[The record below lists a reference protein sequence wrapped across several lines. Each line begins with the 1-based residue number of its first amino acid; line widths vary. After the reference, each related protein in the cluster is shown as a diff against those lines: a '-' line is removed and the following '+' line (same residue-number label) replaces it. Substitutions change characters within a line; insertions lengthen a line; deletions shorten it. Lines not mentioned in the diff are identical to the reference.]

1 MRLSASP
8 YGYSAQRGG
17 GSSIRLIMGVVIAI
31 ISIISY
37 VASRSYNP
45 VTGENQYLSLTPEQ
59 EISLGLQSAPEMI
72 QEFGGLSPN
81 QQDQTLVD
89 KVGGNIVNKSVA
101 HTTPWQFEYS
111 VLNDPETVN
120 AFALPGGQIFITE
133 ALLSQLTPEDEVAGV
148 LAHETIHVLARHSA
162 QQIASSDLTNGL
174 IGAVGVASGDASTAQ
189 TAAVIGQLIGL
200 RYSRDDETQ
209 ADTLGVCLMISSG
222 YNPQGM
228 VEVMKVLQ
236 NASGGSSQ
244 PEFLETHPN
253 PANRITQI
261 ENAIQNAPSNCGS
274 YQG

>member
-1 MRLSASP
+1 MRISASP
-8 YGYSAQRGG
+8 YGYSSQRGG

-31 ISIISY
+31 ISIVSY
-37 VASRSYNP
+37 LASRSFNP

-59 EISLGLQSAPEMI
+59 EIALGLQSAPEMI
-72 QEFGGLSPN
+72 QEFGGLSSDQN
-81 QQDQTLVD
+81 AQQTVD
-89 KVGGNIVNKSVA
+89 NVGFNIVNKSVA

-111 VLNDPETVN
+111 VLADPQTVN

-133 ALLSQLTPEDEVAGV
+133 ALLSQLTTQDEVAGV

-174 IGAVGVASGDASTAQ
+174 IGAVSVASGDASTAQ

-209 ADTLGVCLMISSG
+209 ADTLGVCLMLAAG
-222 YNPQGM
+222 YDPQGM
-228 VEVMKVLQ
+228 VDVMHVLQ

-253 PANRITQI
+253 PANRIVQI
-261 ENAIQNAPSNCGS
+261 QNAIQNAPANCGS

>member
-1 MRLSASP
+1 MQISASP
-8 YGYSAQRGG
+8 YGYSSQRGG
-17 GSSIRLIMGVVIAI
+17 GSSIRLILGVVIAI

-37 VASRSYNP
+37 VASRSFNP
-45 VTGENQYLSLTPEQ
+45 VTGENQYLSLTPDQ
-59 EISLGLQSAPEMI
+59 EITLGLQSAPEMI
-72 QEFGGLSPN
+72 QEFGGLSP
-81 QQDQTLVD
+81 DQNAQTTVD
-89 KVGGNIVNKSVA
+89 NIGFNIVNKSVA
-101 HTTPWQFEYS
+101 RTTPWQFEYS
-111 VLNDPETVN
+111 VLADQQTVN
-120 AFALPGGQIFITE
+120 AFALPGGQVFITE
-133 ALLSQLTPEDEVAGV
+133 ALLSQLTTQDEIAGV

-174 IGAVGVASGDASTAQ
+174 VGAVGVASGDASTAQ

-209 ADTLGVCLMISSG
+209 ADTLGVCLMIASG

-228 VEVMKVLQ
+228 VEVMQVLQ

-253 PANRITQI
+253 PANRIVQI
-261 ENAIQNAPSNCGS
+261 QNAIQSAPTRCAS

>member
-1 MRLSASP
+1 MQISASP
-8 YGYSAQRGG
+8 YGYSSQRGG
-17 GSSIRLIMGVVIAI
+17 GSGIRLILGVVIAI
-31 ISIISY
+31 ISIVSY

-45 VTGENQYLSLTPEQ
+45 VTGENQYLSLTPDQ
-59 EISLGLQSAPEMI
+59 EIALGLQSAPEMI
-72 QEFGGLSPN
+72 QEFGGLSP
-81 QQDQTLVD
+81 DQNAQTTVD
-89 KVGGNIVNKSVA
+89 NIGFNIVNKSVA
-101 HTTPWQFEYS
+101 RTTPWQFEYS
-111 VLNDPETVN
+111 VLADQQTVN
-120 AFALPGGQIFITE
+120 AFALPGGQVFITE
-133 ALLSQLTPEDEVAGV
+133 ALLSQLTTQDEIAGV

-174 IGAVGVASGDASTAQ
+174 VGAVGVASGDASTAQ

-209 ADTLGVCLMISSG
+209 ADTLGVCLMIASG

-228 VEVMKVLQ
+228 VEVMQVLQ

-253 PANRITQI
+253 PANRIVQI
-261 ENAIQNAPSNCGS
+261 QNAIQSAPTRCAS

>member
-1 MRLSASP
+1 MRVSASP
-8 YGYSAQRGG
+8 YGYSSQRGG

-37 VASRSYNP
+37 LASRSFNP
-45 VTGENQYLSLTPEQ
+45 VTGENQYLSLTPDQ
-59 EISLGLQSAPEMI
+59 EIALGLQSAPEMI
-72 QEFGGLSPN
+72 QEFGGMSPDQN
-81 QQDQTLVD
+81 AQQTVD
-89 KVGGNIVNKSVA
+89 NVGFNIVNKSVA

-111 VLNDPETVN
+111 VLADQQTVN

-133 ALLSQLTPEDEVAGV
+133 ALLSQLTTEDEVAGV
-148 LAHETIHVLARHSA
+148 LAHETVHVLARHSA

-174 IGAVGVASGDASTAQ
+174 IGAVSVASGDASTAQ
-189 TAAVIGQLIGL
+189 TAAMIGQLIGL

-209 ADTLGVCLMISSG
+209 ADTLGVCLMLAAG
-222 YNPQGM
+222 YDPQGM
-228 VEVMKVLQ
+228 VDVMHVLQ

-253 PANRITQI
+253 PANRIVQI
-261 ENAIQNAPSNCGS
+261 QNAIQNASANCGS

>member
-1 MRLSASP
+1 MQISASP
-8 YGYSAQRGG
+8 YGYSSQRGG
-17 GSSIRLIMGVVIAI
+17 GSGIRLILGVVIAI

-37 VASRSYNP
+37 VASRSFNP
-45 VTGENQYLSLTPEQ
+45 VTGENQYLSLTPDQ
-59 EISLGLQSAPEMI
+59 EITLGLQSAPEMI
-72 QEFGGLSPN
+72 QEFGGLSP
-81 QQDQTLVD
+81 DQNAQTTVD
-89 KVGGNIVNKSVA
+89 NIGFNIVNKSVA
-101 HTTPWQFEYS
+101 RTTPWQFEYS
-111 VLNDPETVN
+111 VLADQQTVN
-120 AFALPGGQIFITE
+120 AFALPGGQVFITE
-133 ALLSQLTPEDEVAGV
+133 ALLSQLTTQDEIAGV

-174 IGAVGVASGDASTAQ
+174 VGAVGVASGDASTAQ

-209 ADTLGVCLMISSG
+209 ADTLGVCLMIASG

-228 VEVMKVLQ
+228 VEVMQVLQ

-253 PANRITQI
+253 PANRIVQI
-261 ENAIQNAPSNCGS
+261 QNAIQSAPTRCAS

>member
-17 GSSIRLIMGVVIAI
+17 GSSIRLILGVVIAI

-45 VTGENQYLSLTPEQ
+45 VTGENQYLSLTPDQ

-81 QQDQTLVD
+81 QQDQALVD
-89 KVGGNIVNKSVA
+89 KVGFTIVNKSVA
-101 HTTPWQFEYS
+101 HSTPWQFEYS
-111 VLNDPETVN
+111 VLNDSQTVN

-133 ALLSQLTPEDEVAGV
+133 ALLSQLTSEDEVAGV

-189 TAAVIGQLIGL
+189 TAAMIGQLIGL

-209 ADTLGVCLMISSG
+209 ADTLGVCLMIASG

-228 VEVMKVLQ
+228 VEVMQVLQ

-253 PANRITQI
+253 PANRIAQI
-261 ENAIQNAPSNCGS
+261 QNAIQNAPSNCGS